1 MAVIYPIRKCG
12 ANVIDEDGPLILE
25 SRDKQRGVS
34 RRGAGVA
41 EKNTLGSPSSSRILP
56 LCRKLTVVTCL
67 KCEFESFALN
77 LPVFRVAQ
85 SQAPLLLWPKHDEF

>member
-1 MAVIYPIRKCG
+1 MAVINPNRKCG

-41 EKNTLGSPSSSRILP
+41 EKNTLGSPSSSRILR
-56 LCRKLTVVTCL
+56 LCGKLTFVTCL

-77 LPVFRVAQ
+77 LPVFGVAP
-85 SQAPLLLWPKHDEF
+85 SQGPALTLAKT